1 MSRMNSLN
9 KRRVIVM
16 SCVSVLAG
24 CKAPDPAKE
33 LDSTLSWVATA
44 DLAAQAWLNHTTPES
59 YTRQTLELSRST
71 LDERLDP
78 LLKAIAD
85 EPPSEKTASTF
96 RNSAPAISL
105 LVRHASATIGRM
117 ALLVTAR
124 DAPSLQKELSSLRV
138 DESSLKS
145 ISDSVGGGQ

>member
-16 SCVSVLAG
+16 SFVAVLAG

-44 DLAAQAWLNHTTPES
+44 GLAAQAWLNHTTPES

-71 LDERLDP
+71 LEEQLDP

-85 EPPSEKTASTF
+85 EPPSEKTASAF
-96 RNSAPAISL
+96 RNSAPAISR

-117 ALLVTAR
+117 AVLVTAR
-124 DAPSLQKELSSLRV
+124 DAPSLQKELTSLRA

-145 ISDSVGGGQ
+145 IADSAGGGQ